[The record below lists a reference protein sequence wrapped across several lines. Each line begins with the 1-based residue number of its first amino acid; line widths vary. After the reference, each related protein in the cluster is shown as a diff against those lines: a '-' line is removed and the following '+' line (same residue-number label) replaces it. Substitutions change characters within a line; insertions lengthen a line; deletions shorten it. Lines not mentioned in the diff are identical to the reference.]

1 MIQRYNASFPRTLL
15 PPPLHSKS
23 MLLKRLY
30 VLLEYLPPNARLL
43 YRDTYDAHSLVKP
56 NFEDDYDYNENQKNL
71 IFTPF
76 LTNILKKE
84 NKINKIL
91 RDNFSKTSLVGKKTL
106 CNKKS
111 TLSPLKNLTSMFTDQ
126 ICMTEKSN

>member
-1 MIQRYNASFPRTLL
+1 
-15 PPPLHSKS
+15 
-23 MLLKRLY
+23 
-30 VLLEYLPPNARLL
+30 
-43 YRDTYDAHSLVKP
+43 VKP
-56 NFEDDYDYNENQKNL
+56 NFEDDDDDYNENQKNL

-91 RDNFSKTSLVGKKTL
+91 RDNFSKTSLVDKKTL

>member
-56 NFEDDYDYNENQKNL
+56 NFEDDDDYNENQKNL

-76 LTNILKKE
+76 LTNTI
-84 NKINKIL
+84 
-91 RDNFSKTSLVGKKTL
+91 TH
-106 CNKKS
+106 KKS
-111 TLSPLKNLTSMFTDQ
+111 N
-126 ICMTEKSN
+126 